1 MSCGTQSIRPF
12 RARLSETDRSRRFRS
27 RLSAA
32 AFFSKSVLSTSEY
45 LFGSSA
51 ALYGLFVYRG
61 LFSARHVE
69 RGSHHDEED
78 WHRLGG
84 CFGGPGLVYHHQ
96 PRQLCQVGVEENQ
109 VRREAPSSDRTGNR

>member
-27 RLSAA
+27 RLSAS

-51 ALYGLFVYRG
+51 ALYGLLFTGACFRPVTWKG
-61 LFSARHVE
+61 VHIIMKKIGIASVVVLAGLVLFSTTHL
-69 RGSHHDEED
+69 GSYVKLA
-78 WHRLGG
+78 WKKG
-84 CFGGPGLVYHHQ
+84 
-96 PRQLCQVGVEENQ
+96 
-109 VRREAPSSDRTGNR
+109 SD